1 MISLLV
7 KNNVIKIF
15 NYIIYIYLT
24 KVVKLDFPFPW
35 PSRRAYLFL
44 AEQGQGL
51 HLAGKHLHFGFTIV
65 EKN

>member
-44 AEQGQGL
+44 AEQGQGT
-51 HLAGKHLHFGFTIV
+51 ASRWQAFTFRIHYC
-65 EKN
+65 